1 MKRHH
6 VTGLLTAVGLGLA
19 GLTLGAPAADAAAT
33 GIYRNCTALHTKY
46 HHGLG
51 KRSAVDQTSGTPV
64 TNFYHSTSRYRTA
77 MSHNRGL
84 DRDHDGIACEQH

>member
-6 VTGLLTAVGLGLA
+6 VTGMVTALGLGLA
-19 GLTLGAPAADAAAT
+19 SLTLMAPAADAAT
-33 GIYRNCTALHTKY
+33 GIYRNCTALNSRY

-51 KRSAVDQTSGTPV
+51 KQGAVDHTSGKPV
-64 TNFYHSTSRYRTA
+64 TNFYRSTSRYRTA

-84 DRDHDGIACEQH
+84 DRDHDGIACEKH